1 MKTPRALTIRKWLAL
16 AWLSY
21 ALLPGVALGLAYG
34 VAYLLLRRDPGHD
47 NTVFPILITFAV
59 SVQVSVPVA
68 VGLFMGRSVLR
79 PLAAMSRAS
88 RAIARGNLSF
98 ALPPSRVREV
108 VEVSTAFGTMAHD
121 LRAALA
127 RQADLEEERRFFVA
141 AVAHDLRTPLFSLRG
156 YLEGLSTGVA
166 GTPERA
172 AHYIAVSQEKADEL
186 EHLIADL
193 FAYTQVERLEQRAH
207 HEPADLSQ
215 LLARAVE
222 SVRPQ
227 AEAKSVTLTLGEPD
241 APALIEGD
249 AHLLTRAVANLL
261 DNALRHTPAG
271 GAVDVCLRAAPER
284 WILTVVDTGPGFDAR
299 DLPHLFEPLYR
310 GEASRSR
317 QTGGSGMGLTIARRI
332 LRAHGGDLTAANHS
346 TGGAEL
352 TGCVAR
358 AVTNL

>member
-1 MKTPRALTIRKWLAL
+1 
-16 AWLSY
+16 
-21 ALLPGVALGLAYG
+21 
-34 VAYLLLRRDPGHD
+34 
-47 NTVFPILITFAV
+47 
-59 SVQVSVPVA
+59 
-68 VGLFMGRSVLR
+68 
-79 PLAAMSRAS
+79 MSRAS
-88 RAIARGNLSF
+88 RAIACGKLSF

-121 LRAALA
+121 LHAALA
-127 RQADLEEERRFFVA
+127 RQAELEEERRFFVA

-166 GTPERA
+166 STPERA

-193 FAYTQVERLEQRAH
+193 FAYTQVERLEQQAH
-207 HEPADLSQ
+207 HEPVDLSQ

-227 AEAKSVTLTLGEPD
+227 AEAKSVTLTLEAPD

-284 WILTVVDTGPGFDAR
+284 WVFTAVDTGPGFDAR

>member
-47 NTVFPILITFAV
+47 NTVFPT
-59 SVQVSVPVA
+59 
-68 VGLFMGRSVLR
+68 
-79 PLAAMSRAS
+79 AMSRAS

-156 YLEGLSTGVA
+156 YLEGLSKGVA
-166 GTPERA
+166 STPERT

-249 AHLLTRAVANLL
+249 AHLLTRAVVNLL